1 MVHLLGNFLFITSQ
15 SIKFFILYFGSHVL
29 FSQCPFSFHYSPFIS
44 ATPQYMELLGQIRSE
59 PKPGTKLQLWQC
71 RILNPLCRTR
81 TKPVSQPSQDA
92 NPVVPQRELLFHFLT
107 VFTASYFMDI
117 ISSLS
122 EDTNNFCFVFSSA
135 LCTISFK
142 HFGLLVHS
150 GLPLLSWRVPSNI
163 W

>member
-1 MVHLLGNFLFITSQ
+1 MCHFLKQKIYLILFLF
-15 SIKFFILYFGSHVL
+15 FFF
-29 FSQCPFSFHYSPFIS
+29 F
-44 ATPQYMELLGQIRSE
+44 ATTQHMESRREIRSE
-59 PKPGTKLQLWQC
+59 PQLQHLPKLHQC
-71 RILNPLCRTR
+71 QIFNLLCQARDQICISALPRRQSRSATAGA
-81 TKPVSQPSQDA
+81 PIP
-92 NPVVPQRELLFHFLT
+92 FFLT